1 VVESGAT
8 VESSVLFD
16 GAVVEQGARVS
27 RSVIGRG
34 ARICAGAVLDET
46 VIGDGAM
53 VGAGNE
59 LRGGL
64 RLWPGTQLPPT
75 AVRFSS
81 DV

>member
-1 VVESGAT
+1 
-8 VESSVLFD
+8 
-16 GAVVEQGARVS
+16 
-27 RSVIGRG
+27 
-34 ARICAGAVLDET
+34 
-46 VIGDGAM
+46 